1 MLTRDFSF
9 DLPEHLIAQ
18 FPPEHRGESR
28 LLLLDRKTGARSHH
42 CMADFPEL
50 LPPNS
55 LVVFNNTR
63 VRKSRIFGTTEN
75 GGQVEFLLIHE
86 RAPGLWDAVVQR
98 RKRQKIGRRYTFP
111 EGVTAVLVDKPGD
124 HGLLRFEPPLDGAYL
139 ERNGAIPL
147 PPYIRRPAEKSD
159 TERYQTVYSRQ
170 EGSVAAPTAGLHFTP
185 EILSRIRERAE
196 IRYVTLHVG
205 IGTFAPIRVE
215 ELSDHHMHT
224 EEYDVPEDT
233 AEAVSRAKNEGR
245 PVVAVG
251 TTTVRTLESAFVAGS
266 LVSGPCSTD
275 LFISPGYNFKVVD
288 HMFTNFHTPGSSL
301 LVMVSAFA
309 GRELILHAYEEA
321 IQKEYRFF
329 SYGDAMFIQ

>member
-28 LLLLDRKTGARSHH
+28 LLLLDRKTGTSSDHI
-42 CMADFPEL
+42 MAEFPEL
-50 LPPNS
+50 LPENS

-63 VRKSRIFGTTEN
+63 VRKSRIFGRTEN
-75 GGQVEFLLIHE
+75 GGSVEFLLLKE
-86 RAPGLWDAVVQR
+86 REPGLWDAVVQR
-98 RKRQKIGRRYTFP
+98 RKRQKIGRRYSFP
-111 EGVTAVLVDKPGD
+111 EGVEAVLVDKPGD
-124 HGLLRFEPPLDGAYL
+124 RGILRFDPPLDKAYL

-147 PPYIRRPAEKSD
+147 PPYIRRSADESD
-159 TERYQTVYSRQ
+159 SERYQTVYSRE

-185 EILSRIRERAE
+185 AILHRIRERAE

-205 IGTFAPIRVE
+205 IGTFAPIRTE
-215 ELSDHHMHT
+215 HLSDHRMHT
-224 EEYDVPEDT
+224 EEYEVSVET
-233 AEAVSRAKNEGR
+233 ADAVNRARREKR

-251 TTTVRTLESAFVAGS
+251 TTTVRTLESAFSEGKLAAGRN
-266 LVSGPCSTD
+266 STD
-275 LFISPGYNFKVVD
+275 LFISPGYRFKIVD

-309 GRELILHAYEEA
+309 GREVILEAYAEA
-321 IQKEYRFF
+321 VRKEYRFF